1 MDSLF
6 SLRSV
11 SILCQLTLCLP
22 SGPVVWR
29 VAGVY
34 SWRAPILVCA
44 GRRPAP
50 GRVRGSQPRELR
62 DCARVQKDNS
72 PQSRFS
78 TVAIANDTTRKSG
91 LRSQPPAPPQ
101 AYYAAQTITIRK
113 NPDGT
118 KIRARTKIR
127 ITPRTND
134 EKHAYYAAQSR
145 SKQTNTTPASAHA
158 HHAFTGVGS
167 K

>member
-6 SLRSV
+6 SLHSV

-34 SWRAPILVCA
+34 SWRAPILVC
-44 GRRPAP
+44 GSSP
-50 GRVRGSQPRELR
+50 GAWESEVVRELR

-78 TVAIANDTTRKSG
+78 TVAIANDTKRKSG
-91 LRSQPPAPPQ
+91 LRSQPPAPRPRL
-101 AYYAAQTITIRK
+101 TTPRKRK

-118 KIRARTKIR
+118 KIPARKNENPDYAENERRKTRLLRRAITIKTDKHDTR
-127 ITPRTND
+127 IGTRS
-134 EKHAYYAAQSR
+134 SR
-145 SKQTNTTPASAHA
+145 FHGR
-158 HHAFTGVGS
+158 GV
-167 K
+167 